1 MSAIDWDDLRFLE
14 ALCRLGGAAS
24 AARELEV
31 SASTV
36 YRRIAALEEA
46 LGVPCIVRG
55 EGEATPTELGRSLLA
70 VGARL
75 RRDVARL
82 ASRAR
87 DESSGMAG
95 LVGLTTTEGF
105 LPLLAEPLSV
115 LIREHPTL
123 EVELQ
128 LDDFGPSVRR
138 HEIDVAISVVE
149 DPPPGLVGRRLAP
162 ARYGVFGTREAID
175 TRSGRRSRRWV
186 VTEAPR
192 LGLGAWEQRHA
203 GEVVMRSN
211 SRAATTEMIRRG
223 LGVGLMPRRLAA
235 LHTELVEDEA
245 FRDST
250 EELTHPVWIL
260 YHPER
265 RQSVRI
271 QALVAVLVDHL
282 Q

>member
-14 ALCRLGGAAS
+14 ALCRLGTAS
-24 AARELEV
+24 AAARELQV

-55 EGEATPTELGRSLLA
+55 EDEATPTELGRSLLA

-75 RRDVARL
+75 RRDVARVVT
-82 ASRAR
+82 RAR
-87 DESSGMAG
+87 DESSGMTG
-95 LVGLTTTEGF
+95 SVGLTTTEGF
-105 LPLLAEPLSV
+105 LPLLAEPLSA
-115 LIREHPTL
+115 LIRTHPQL

-138 HEIDVAISVVE
+138 HEIDVAISIVE

-162 ARYGVFGTREAID
+162 VRYGVFGTREGLE
-175 TRSGRRSRRWV
+175 TRRWI

-192 LGLGAWEQRHA
+192 LGLGAWEQDHA
-203 GEVVMRSN
+203 GQIVMRSN
-211 SRAATTEMIRRG
+211 SRAATTAMLLRG
-223 LGVGLMPRRLAA
+223 LGIGLLPRRLAA
-235 LHTELVEDEA
+235 LHPELVEDEA
-245 FRDST
+245 FREST
-250 EELTHPVWIL
+250 EALTHPVWVL

-265 RQSVRI
+265 KQSVRI
-271 QALVAVLVDHL
+271 RALVDVLVEHFA
-282 Q
+282 